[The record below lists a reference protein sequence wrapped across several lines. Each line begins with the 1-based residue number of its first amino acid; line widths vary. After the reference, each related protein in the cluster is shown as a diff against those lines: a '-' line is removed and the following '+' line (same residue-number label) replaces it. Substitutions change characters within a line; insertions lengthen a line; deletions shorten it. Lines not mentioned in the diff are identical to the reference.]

1 MSFIK
6 AVSSLAGQR
15 GITTKAIYE
24 SLGIS
29 QQRMSY
35 WLVKGWIEPSI
46 RRGKPGTVSLWS
58 IYDLLDIKTIV
69 GLRRTGLSMQKIV
82 KVIEWL
88 KANGYALHSAELATN
103 GEHVWINL
111 DDQTIEILEHTDQLI
126 LLDWRTIVQACLA
139 LLESEGVDI

>member
-1 MSFIK
+1 M
-6 AVSSLAGQR
+6 
-15 GITTKAIYE
+15 
-24 SLGIS
+24 
-29 QQRMSY
+29 
-35 WLVKGWIEPSI
+35 
-46 RRGKPGTVSLWS
+46 SLWS